1 MAGKHA
7 TLQIEDGRTNP
18 AFSCPHVKFKFTA
31 FQVECM
37 SPDRID
43 NNTQQHTTTHNGISF
58 KDNVARAASSV
69 DVGLSPQRKMLDL
82 KFTQCRLP
90 SL

>member
-43 NNTQQHTTTHNGISF
+43 NNTQQHTT
-58 KDNVARAASSV
+58 AS
-69 DVGLSPQRKMLDL
+69 
-82 KFTQCRLP
+82 P
-90 SL
+90 SKTTWQGPRRPWM